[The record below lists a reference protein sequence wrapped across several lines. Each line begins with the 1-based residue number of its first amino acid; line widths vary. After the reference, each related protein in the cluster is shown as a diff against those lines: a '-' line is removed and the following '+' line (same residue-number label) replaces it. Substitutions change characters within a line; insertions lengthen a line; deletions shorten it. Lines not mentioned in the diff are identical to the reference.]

1 MKITPIEIRQ
11 KSFEKAF
18 RGYEKEEVDAF
29 LYSLSQEWEKVMEE
43 NKELKRRLDTSEKE
57 VNRLRD
63 VENSLFKT
71 IKTAETT
78 GASVVEHAQK
88 AADLHLREAQIRAE
102 GVLNEARTRA
112 KNMIE
117 EAEEKV
123 REIMYD
129 IQEEV
134 NAIVKEYHQIED
146 QKEYLLQSLQTV
158 AQEVSEKVERAR
170 GRSNR
175 KQFDKR
181 LKDIKDLSV
190 ERKSVEF
197 DISKRDE
204 SVNLKLKNEPLRQ
217 QQVPLIKPESPASQE
232 QFPVRKDV
240 SQVPKVENPVKN
252 PGTPAVS
259 VQPEKKIEQRD
270 PEENAGNSFFDNL

>member
-29 LYSLSQEWEKVMEE
+29 LYSLSQEWEKIMEE
-43 NKELKRRLDTSEKE
+43 NRELKKRLETSEKE
-57 VNRLRD
+57 VQRLRD

-71 IKTAETT
+71 IRTAEST

-88 AADLHLREAQIRAE
+88 AADLHIKEAQIRAE
-102 GVLNEARTRA
+102 GVLNEARSRA

-146 QKEYLLQSLQTV
+146 QKEYLLQSLHTV
-158 AQEVSEKVERAR
+158 AQETFEKVERAR

-181 LKDIKDLSV
+181 LKEIKDLAV
-190 ERKSVEF
+190 EKKSVEF
-197 DISKRDE
+197 EAARRDE
-204 SVNLKLKNEPLRQ
+204 ISGFRTQIETQ
-217 QQVPLIKPESPASQE
+217 KPKAGIPQSPAE
-232 QFPVRKDV
+232 
-240 SQVPKVENPVKN
+240 PVKTI
-252 PGTPAVS
+252 PQPKPAEDVIP
-259 VQPEKKIEQRD
+259 VQENKQNR
-270 PEENAGNSFFDNL
+270 EENTTGSFFDNI